1 MKYIIIGLL
10 LVTFSA
16 DAVPP
21 PRGIDP
27 VEAKRQERKA
37 KIEREK
43 ARRDSIWCYIKERKK
58 NDDGGFNCIYK
69 CPTKKNKNRIEN
81 NNVGPGFSCPTRMNV
96 LRRE

>member
-1 MKYIIIGLL
+1 MFIKNQLFLKKIMKVLILL
-10 LVTFSA
+10 ILLSFSVQ
-16 DAVPP
+16 AVPP

-58 NDDGGFNCIYK
+58 KMKMEDLIAF
-69 CPTKKNKNRIEN
+69 T
-81 NNVGPGFSCPTRMNV
+81 NVQ
-96 LRRE
+96 LRRIRTGLKIIM

>member
-58 NDDGGFNCIYK
+58 K
-69 CPTKKNKNRIEN
+69 
-81 NNVGPGFSCPTRMNV
+81 
-96 LRRE
+96 

>member
-10 LVTFSA
+10 LFAFSA

-27 VEAKRQERKA
+27 VEAKKRERKQR
-37 KIEREK
+37 IEREK

-58 NDDGGFNCIYK
+58 NEDRGFNCIYK